1 MTKEERLKEIYRRW
15 DPVFAQIR
23 ARIVGQF
30 VSNDAI
36 RAQEKLIEDLTARIV
51 QAGEEALL
59 DEFYDACIRWGFLVL
74 EQEELKS
81 MPRPIPQTANLFE
94 QGEER

>member
-1 MTKEERLKEIYRRW
+1 MTKEERLKEIYQRW

-36 RAQEKLIEDLTARIV
+36 RKQEQLIDDLTARIV
-51 QAGEEALL
+51 QACEEALL
-59 DEFYDACIRWGFLVL
+59 DEFNDACIRWGLLVL
-74 EQEELKS
+74 EQEKIKS
-81 MPRPIPQTANLFE
+81 MPKAIPQTANLFE
-94 QGEER
+94 QGEEP